1 MDFYNRVYE
10 LVKLIPLGKVT
21 TYGEIA
27 RALNRPHASR
37 AVGYALHRNPNPATI
52 PCHRVVNRFG
62 ELAEGFAFGGRGAQ
76 KNLLINEGV
85 MVDKNKVDLDRYM
98 FYFW

>member
-1 MDFYNRVYE
+1 MNTYERVYE

-27 RALNRPHASR
+27 RALGNPRLSR
-37 AVGYALHRNPNPATI
+37 VVGYALHSNKTPIAV
-52 PCHRVVNRFG
+52 PCHRVVNRNG
-62 ELAEGFAFGGRGAQ
+62 ALASGFAFGGKNAQ

-85 MVDKNKVDLDRYM
+85 MVENGKVDLSRYM